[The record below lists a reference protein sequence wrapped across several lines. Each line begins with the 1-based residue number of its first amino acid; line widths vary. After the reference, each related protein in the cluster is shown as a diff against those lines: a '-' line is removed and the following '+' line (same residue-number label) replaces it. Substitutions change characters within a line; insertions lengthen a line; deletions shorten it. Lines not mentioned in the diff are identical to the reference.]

1 MGRRRKLNRCTLTT
15 YNLSVD
21 TVQQLDKIKLPRE
34 TQDDLIRRL
43 IIKSSQSN
51 EEAENLK
58 YLYEDALE
66 TVKDQ
71 RKQKAQLELK
81 IKTLDE
87 RNRDPLSNLMRIF

>member
-1 MGRRRKLNRCTLTT
+1 MT
-15 YNLSVD
+15 YNLSLD
-21 TVQQLDKIKLPRE
+21 TVQQLDKMKLPRE

-43 IIKSSQSN
+43 IIKSSDN
-51 EEAENLK
+51 IEEAANLK

-81 IKTLDE
+81 LKSLDE
-87 RNRDPLSNLMRIF
+87 RNNDPLSNIMRIF